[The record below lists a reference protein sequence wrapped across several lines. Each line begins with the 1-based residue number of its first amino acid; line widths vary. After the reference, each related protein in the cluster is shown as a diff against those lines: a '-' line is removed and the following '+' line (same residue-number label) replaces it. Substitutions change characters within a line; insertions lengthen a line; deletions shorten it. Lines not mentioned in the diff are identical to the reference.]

1 MSEIKINLVKT
12 SYGFSNLVFS
22 DKPTEQM
29 LAELKQNGWV
39 YSRRQNRWYPGKT
52 TGRNLAEIEKFAV
65 EFKNKFNPET
75 QNEVVKEPH
84 VVSLSELSAEELRE
98 GMKYA
103 LNEVAQPLPKIDFTR
118 ENYNKLF
125 PYSKIDTPIE
135 TVKIGAHQF
144 EKLEEKDRK
153 KLLQAVHDVLSN
165 PDVIIN
171 EEKKSVFGDTENS
184 HIYAKSYVINENTKA
199 VQSVVVNIEDEYV
212 SISTHKR
219 DISNVV
225 NKIKKPD
232 QLLFAAAKVR
242 LLAERLTNEKS
253 VTVNPNREN
262 EYVIPPQANITQ
274 PQEKS
279 SEIPENHK
287 TSFEQLTE
295 KETKSVDEKINYV
308 LEKLAKA
315 GIEVVTDKEEFERI
329 LGRENILQK
338 MSGSLSSEEQK
349 RYFTFD
355 EEDSQ
360 KFHTQID
367 DWQKNNINIAKLVTV
382 GKIPPVMKVL
392 NIADN
397 PIEIQYSTL
406 NKIVRDNPFYPNDE
420 QGHKLSLDDIYAIPS
435 QLADPVMVFKSRTR
449 SDSFVFF
456 TERKDENNNSIL
468 IPLAVNKKKGRIII
482 NEITSMYGKDNEIDF
497 VKKNIDENNLIY
509 ADKKRSL
516 DWERSSQVQFLTQR
530 FSNPSFDLSILTK
543 ERLVNFLSADSRKN
557 NIQNM
562 IADGTTYGFTHNG
575 KIYLNP
581 DVMNSEAAVHEYTH
595 LWDSY
600 TQKTNQELWQKGLS
614 IFKNTSIWNE
624 VIEDKNYADIKH
636 DENLVLSECHA
647 RICGKIA
654 DAVLHKVLEKDG
666 DLKKAEMID
675 WDKETWEYIASE
687 LASQGFDKV
696 DPELKLTT
704 DDLKLFLFSPMKDL
718 FVNERKL
725 EINMEKSS
733 ERQSQEQLD
742 TEKGFNEYIHSEEF
756 ISKFGDWEKASR
768 LVKLADSPAIIKDGK
783 VVIDGEDITEEV
795 KNLRNEKDNKVLR
808 IFAKDIGRLV
818 KGTYHNDDLN
828 VDIALSMGN
837 IDEIKNH
844 HMAMSGHLEAIQY
857 IPDIIK
863 QGIYIAE
870 ESNEDK
876 KKHPNIEKYKYFV
889 SALNIGGVDYTC
901 KSAVGVDKDGNHYY
915 DQRLSQIEKGLL
927 LTNLAQL
934 MSRGNSEQSLI
945 NYDKRLL
952 RICQCPQTIYLDGNL
967 IPTKETVEA
976 VKNGQLFLEK
986 DTNGFQLLH
995 DNRNNKIIGKELS
1008 DMILLKE
1015 SERQSQ
1021 EQLTTVT
1028 TKSGIKSIREQCRKI
1043 LEKSDN
1049 EITREDK
1056 AILSQYEGAG
1066 GINEENRTNA
1076 GILNEFYTPNN
1087 LVEKVWQIADAYAPN
1102 AVTVLEPSA
1111 GVGKFANNR
1120 PNNIFTMHELDE
1132 TSARINKILHPDANV
1147 IQGAY
1152 QKQFFD
1158 ENGIA
1163 INKNYVLPQYDIVI
1177 GNPPYGEY
1185 LSEWK
1190 GKGEGKEF
1198 DRYEEYF
1205 ISRGLDALK
1214 DENSVMAFVVPSGF
1228 LNSSNDKIKKLIA
1241 EKGELID
1248 AYRLPEGTFPTTKV
1262 GTDIILM
1269 RSWKK
1274 EKNKLQKNWDDHSF
1288 TISEALIAEQKGH
1301 ADLLSDNLWFKQHP
1315 EKILGEV
1322 KTRTNRFGKVEEYV
1336 AVHEGLTVQD
1346 ELNKIDGMLHH
1357 VESPLSVDTVETASH
1372 FTDADKAVIQNK
1384 DISTEE
1390 KKVIPFIE
1398 LAKVEMEKTPKTVF
1412 ETEYAKE
1419 QNLETGIS
1427 GLSARDFKY
1436 RWDRKTVINSETK
1449 EIIFCAGKNILAKID
1464 SQGIF
1469 KKFYSDEKYK
1479 KLTPA
1484 TKENLDVYLKS
1495 FETDAQ
1501 NIAEQF
1507 LGTFENKY
1515 YFKDIKNS
1523 ISNLFVYNPVTKN
1536 QSEISAYNSYVC
1548 ATGIDIESN
1557 EELENSYDYYDAKH
1571 QRKIPLFYATA
1582 QSLYPKDRKI
1592 KIENI
1597 ISDNKKILES
1607 INEDIE
1613 SIDFDEKTMS
1623 YSELDNAW
1631 NERQNLKINAMLKF
1645 SNLNHDEFF
1654 ETAKAYYQNQKEKI
1668 KELRI
1673 DTSSKRIKAED
1684 ANLIFEEIIKNPLDG
1699 EKIFKAGASF
1709 VSYVKNN
1716 SGYDV
1721 LIDDKRALFIDES
1734 QKQLSTYNNYFVTK
1748 ELLNA
1753 FKEKF
1758 NGEINISDI
1767 PYTEENISLNKI
1779 IAEKNSSVAKNKTG
1793 TEIAEFF
1800 ISSISSNETEIKKQI
1815 GLEVKIV
1822 SAGIISDVFID
1833 DMNHKAFEFNKQNN
1847 LLKIY
1852 QPCFDREMIPGIEK
1866 AFIEKFHDLSIDKDI
1881 TVENVRYNDH
1891 NGQTVVLN
1899 ARPQRFIP
1907 EKEQLMT
1914 AQDFTDLYG
1923 TNWDIEERRFWEVTC
1938 YNNYVDTSKLTS
1950 EEFEK
1955 LKSSQNYFESSA
1967 GKYIHKVLFA
1977 SGNIYDKLDSNEDN
1991 YRKGLISEA
2000 SYNKNKEL
2008 LQNSVPVKYKIN
2020 EISVPVNSPFIKS
2033 LKINDVPIRE
2043 KFLQWATGY
2052 ANDECQNRRNS
2063 ISNYAEAGIKRDDI
2077 PANISWSDVVDYI
2090 DGIELDF
2097 IRDDDLSEK
2106 EKSQIR
2112 NQKLNSRKETAEKLF
2127 TRYVQTVLTEEEKEI
2142 FVDKYNRCFNNN
2154 VEPDYSKLPL
2164 FVNGMNYFKN
2174 GSEFKLFEQQIKGA
2188 AFLSNKGNGLLAYE
2202 VGVGKTATGIVATV
2216 NQIQTGRASRPLIV
2230 VPKSVIKAWE
2240 KDINELFP
2248 SIPLNVLDNMSMKA
2262 IGKYYDGNHGLNIPA
2277 GSITLVTKEALNN
2290 FAFTAETIRNDLF
2303 NDYADLLSL
2312 NEDLECDNARIR
2324 ATAQERIFSEAGCS
2338 NFVKNGDYILW
2349 EKTGFDHITVDEAH
2363 AFKNLFKVPRPK
2375 KGEVNEFSAMGSG
2388 NPSKR
2393 ALKMFNITQLIQKHN
2408 ENRNVFML
2416 TATPF
2421 TNSPLE
2427 VYSMLTYIARKELE
2441 KQGIKDLYSFCQQY
2455 ASTEYELA
2463 ITQKNTVEYR
2473 NVMKG
2478 FNDVT
2483 SLQNTLKQYIDKVS
2497 AEEAWVIR
2505 PKKIT
2510 HPVYLQPTE
2519 LQNEIFDFAQNNLMN
2534 YQPKINEKRAP
2545 TLEGLNIMN
2554 LATLSPALVNEELL
2568 VDPKTHTSLGIV
2580 TPDISEVVECSP
2592 KLKAVCDTVVKNWKE
2607 HKDCGQVIYMNV
2619 GTEAF
2624 PYMIKYME
2632 NHGIPKEVFARID
2645 GQEVVMGGK
2654 KVPGKTEARETVAQ
2668 AFNDDKNPCKI
2679 LIGSS
2684 AISEGMNLNGNSIA
2698 LYNLTLGWNPTES
2711 VQVEG
2716 RIWRQGNQQGHV
2728 HIVYPLIENSCDPF
2742 LYQKHDE
2749 KMSRIDDLFSYKGTK
2764 MIIDGINP
2772 EDAKWALIKDPG
2784 RRADLEITE
2793 KLAVL
2798 NKEML
2803 MYENQLSDYDSLIKS
2818 RKDFSE
2824 RLESKKKQKEEYV
2837 NNYQQS
2843 LFSGNARRTEDEQ
2856 QQGIERF
2863 NKSINDCEKQLS
2875 NITAKFLEMGIE
2887 NSEDEITYS
2896 SKINEKKAEVQK
2908 KVDFLKSDENKTAVV
2923 EKYRE
2928 QIQSELLE
2936 KNERLQKSPLHESI
2950 LNDLVPFS
2958 VVEYQVQRERYEN
2971 ALKNKDKN
2979 PEEFIN
2985 AEKRWNDFI
2994 KKRNNEEIEKP
3005 SSQKNETKDN
3015 DKKVLSETTLEKSEK
3030 PVADEKIITA
3040 DAASEPKK
3048 NKSVIQ
3054 LSLFEE
3060 LSLGN
3065 IQEKKRAKEE
3075 EKMKTKPKTEAEK
3088 SIEALKQP
3096 QSSLTVEDYHKKW
3109 DGITTSDGKQ
3119 VEEFTSEQSKTLHEL
3134 RVALDDYFEKGQR
3147 PVNDRFIVGK
3157 TPLVLQKTGS
3167 DLTDVTVPVSVVKK
3181 AVETHGLSQK
3191 EVYETLA
3198 HIYNPILIF
3207 DSDKKAT
3214 ENKVESKLV
3223 LTDIFKDENPLALAV
3238 NVNSDVKLKDSNI
3251 SVEVQDIRS
3260 VHDRTVIAKNGTDL
3274 IQKWANDGLCR
3285 YVDDKK
3291 ITDWSSLARVYFPI
3305 ELIQSDNNKILT
3317 KSELVNSHTE
3327 VEQHNIVPETSEE
3340 RNAVVAKE
3348 NEKSLTKE
3356 AGKDYEALK
3365 QYQQKYPVSTLDVSE
3380 ETQKELKEVFKQI
3393 DSYINHGTLPKNQ
3406 RFTLPNTP
3414 GYLQKLGA
3422 DNTEISL
3429 PVSVVK
3435 KAVEKHNLLPNEIH
3449 NAIIRLYDPMFA
3461 FEKTEGENQKPSLL
3475 MITDEFKEQKP
3486 IALSLNINDTIKIK
3500 HHTAEVQDVRTIFDK
3515 TLTAKDGTNLIE
3527 YWSKSGFCKYVDDKK
3542 ISDWNRVSRNLFPI
3556 ELIQSDNNKILTK
3569 SELVNSQQVQK
3580 NQQRNVAFETSK
3592 EKNMTELK
3600 TYHTLKE
3607 EDVKNLEIIS
3617 DEDFSD
3623 IVDSIILNDYKNI
3636 PNTIRLPNIN
3646 SELAEK
3652 LGLEKDSAFIM
3663 KKSAAHIRPDRKGSY
3678 NQALDTEEYR
3688 MIPKVMRD
3696 ATFALV
3702 DKRVKN
3708 FQILFDDKNDIKKI
3722 NKIVFNKDELGNY
3735 LVTIG
3740 KVGRQNSIS
3749 EKENIVVGVGVA
3761 PTISD
3766 LRFPKG
3772 QPATR
3777 LRPSPTTV
3785 NSNIAQNKEKST
3797 IIQKNQP
3804 VLKYEDKI
3812 GKDNLEKIKKHFEKN
3827 IPDGAEKFKRLN
3839 ISEARTVKE
3848 VVSEVKKTFGFDK
3861 LDKKYA
3867 AKLEKDFFDTCGIKV
3882 ESKSDFIK
3890 RQNQNDRNQDAGKK
3904 DIEPDNDYPDY
3915 TDDCG
3920 MDY

>member
-39 YSRRQNRWYPGKT
+39 YSKRQNRWYPGKT
-52 TGRNLAEIEKFAV
+52 TGRNSAEIEKFAV

-98 GMKYA
+98 GVKYA

-153 KLLQAVHDVLSN
+153 TLLQAVHDVLSN

-329 LGRENILQK
+329 LQREKILQK
-338 MSGSLSSEEQK
+338 MTGKLSQEEQR

-355 EEDSQ
+355 EEDSK
-360 KFHTQID
+360 KFIEHID
-367 DWQKNNINIAKLVTV
+367 KWQKDNTNPAKLIVV
-382 GKIPPVMKVL
+382 GKVTPVMKIL
-392 NIADN
+392 GISERL
-397 PIEIQYSTL
+397 IEVEQGTL
-406 NKIVRDNPFYPNDE
+406 DKMLRDEPLYPNDK
-420 QGHKLSLDDIYAIPS
+420 QGHKLSVDDIYAIPS

-449 SDSFVFF
+449 DDSYVFF
-456 TERKDENNNSIL
+456 TERKDSKNHSIL
-468 IPLAVNKKKGRIII
+468 IPLVVDKRKGKLVIH
-482 NEITSMYGKDNEIDF
+482 EITSMYGKDNEINF
-497 VKKNIDENNLIY
+497 VKTNIEENNLIY
-509 ADKKRSL
+509 EDR
-516 DWERSSQVQFLTQR
+516 ERSCLWAKEKTVELEELNRKDAEKNKSPNGERFTQIQFLGQR
-530 FSNPSFDLSILTK
+530 FTDNGTYTFNILTK
-543 ERLVNFLSADSRKN
+543 ERLVNFLSSQNPKVQN
-557 NIQNM
+557 FIQND
-562 IADGTTYGFTHNG
+562 ITYGFAHNG

-581 DVMNSEAAVHEYTH
+581 DVMNSNAAVHEYTH
-595 LWDSY
+595 LWDAY
-600 TQKTNQELWQKGLS
+600 TQKTNPELWQKGLS
-614 IFKNTSIWNE
+614 LFKDTQYWKE
-624 VIEDKNYADIKH
+624 VTNDPNYQDIKD
-636 DENLVLSECHA
+636 DENLVLSEIHG
-647 RICGKIA
+647 RICGNVA
-654 DAVLHKVLEKDG
+654 EKVLERI
-666 DLKKAEMID
+666 AELNGEQAKFDAID
-675 WDKETWEYIASE
+675 WNKEAASYILESYKT
-687 LASQGFDKV
+687 FF
-696 DPELKLTT
+696 PENEFIQQMKISDISKNMTE
-704 DDLKLFLFSPMKDL
+704 FLSMPIKDL
-718 FVNERKL
+718 FINERKL
-725 EINMEKSS
+725 TVENEKKDITANYVQENRFDEIRELEKKEARKNIPQSQEKSS
-733 ERQSQEQLD
+733 D
-742 TEKGFNEYIHSEEF
+742 
-756 ISKFGDWEKASR
+756 
-768 LVKLADSPAIIKDGK
+768 
-783 VVIDGEDITEEV
+783 
-795 KNLRNEKDNKVLR
+795 
-808 IFAKDIGRLV
+808 KDI
-818 KGTYHNDDLN
+818 
-828 VDIALSMGN
+828 
-837 IDEIKNH
+837 
-844 HMAMSGHLEAIQY
+844 
-857 IPDIIK
+857 
-863 QGIYIAE
+863 
-870 ESNEDK
+870 
-876 KKHPNIEKYKYFV
+876 
-889 SALNIGGVDYTC
+889 
-901 KSAVGVDKDGNHYY
+901 
-915 DQRLSQIEKGLL
+915 
-927 LTNLAQL
+927 
-934 MSRGNSEQSLI
+934 
-945 NYDKRLL
+945 
-952 RICQCPQTIYLDGNL
+952 
-967 IPTKETVEA
+967 
-976 VKNGQLFLEK
+976 
-986 DTNGFQLLH
+986 
-995 DNRNNKIIGKELS
+995 
-1008 DMILLKE
+1008 
-1015 SERQSQ
+1015 RQ
-1021 EQLTTVT
+1021 
-1028 TKSGIKSIREQCRKI
+1028 IREQCRKI
-1043 LEKSDN
+1043 LEKPDS
-1049 EITREDK
+1049 EITAEEK
-1056 AILSQYEGAG
+1056 QILAQYEGGG
-1066 GINEENRTNA
+1066 GIKEENRSNA
-1076 GILNEFYTPNN
+1076 AVLNEFYTPKN
-1087 LVEKVWQIADAYAPN
+1087 VIDKVWKLVDAYSPN
-1102 AVTVLEPSA
+1102 AKTVLEPSS
-1111 GVGKFANNR
+1111 GIGKFAAGR
-1120 PNNIFTMHELDE
+1120 PNNKFTLRELDE
-1132 TSARINKILHPDANV
+1132 TSARIAKILHPEADV
-1147 IQGAY
+1147 IQGAF
-1152 QKQFFD
+1152 QEQFFD

-1163 INKNYVLPQYDIVI
+1163 VNKNYQLPKYDVVI

-1190 GKGEGKEF
+1190 GKGEGQDF
-1198 DRYEEYF
+1198 NRYEEYF
-1205 ISRGLDALK
+1205 ISRGIDSLK
-1214 DENSVMAFVVPSGF
+1214 DENSILAFVVPSGF
-1228 LNSSNDKIKKLIA
+1228 LNTSADRQKEIIA
-1241 EKGELID
+1241 SKGKLID
-1248 AYRLPEGTFPTTKV
+1248 AYRLPAGTFPTTKV
-1262 GTDIILM
+1262 GTDIIIM
-1269 RSWKK
+1269 
-1274 EKNKLQKNWDDHSF
+1274 QNWDKDKAILKE
-1288 TISEALIAEQKGH
+1288 TGNEAYQKKQLDSLIEENLY
-1301 ADLLSDNLWFKQHP
+1301 LLSDNNFFINHP
-1315 EKILGEV
+1315 EKVLGEI
-1322 KTRTNRFGKVEEYV
+1322 KIRSNRFGKEEEFTST
-1336 AVHEGLTVQD
+1336 HEGLTVQD
-1346 ELNKIDGMLHH
+1346 ELNKLDDFAEKINK
-1357 VESPLSVDTVETASH
+1357 ASLQH
-1372 FTDADKAVIQNK
+1372 
-1384 DISTEE
+1384 STENLNAKEGRNEVKKNEPVEFNETEHIKE
-1390 KKVIPFIE
+1390 KQEKPESTIPFIE
-1398 LAKVEMEKTPKTVF
+1398 LAKSEMEKTPETVF
-1412 ETEYAKE
+1412 EKEYAKE
-1419 QNLETGIS
+1419 HNLKLGVS
-1427 GLSARDFKY
+1427 GLGSRDFKY

-1449 EIIFCAGKNILAKID
+1449 EVLFYAGKNILAKID
-1464 SQGIF
+1464 SNGIF
-1469 KKFYSDEKYK
+1469 KKLYSDENYK
-1479 KLTPA
+1479 KLTTA
-1484 TKENLDVYLKS
+1484 TKENLDMYLKG
-1495 FETDAQ
+1495 FENSAQ
-1501 NIAEQF
+1501 NLPEQY
-1507 LGTFENKY
+1507 LGTFEDKY
-1515 YFKDIKNS
+1515 YFKDISNS
-1523 ISNLFVYNPVTKN
+1523 IGNLIIYNPVTK
-1536 QSEISAYNSYVC
+1536 QQAEINAYNSYVC
-1548 ATGIDIESN
+1548 AAGIDIETN
-1557 EELENSYDYYDAKH
+1557 EELENKYDYYDAKH
-1571 QRKIPLFYATA
+1571 KNRIPLFYAKA
-1582 QSLYPKDRKI
+1582 QSLYPEDRKV

-1597 ISDNKKILES
+1597 ISDNQEILES

-1767 PYTEENISLNKI
+1767 PYAEENISLNKI

-1881 TVENVRYNDH
+1881 TIEDIRYNDH
-1891 NGQTVVLN
+1891 NGQTVILN
-1899 ARPQRFIP
+1899 AKPQRFIP

-1914 AQDFTDLYG
+1914 AQDFTELYG

-2312 NEDLECDNARIR
+2312 NEDLESDNARIR

-2497 AEEAWVIR
+2497 AEEALVIR

-2764 MIIDGINP
+2764 MVIDGINP

-2936 KNERLQKSPLHESI
+2936 KNERLQKSPLHEAI

-2979 PEEFIN
+2979 PKEFIK

-3005 SSQKNETKDN
+3005 SAQKIETKDN
-3015 DKKVLSETTLEKSEK
+3015 DKKVLSETTPEKSEK
-3030 PVADEKIITA
+3030 PVAAEKIITA
-3040 DAASEPKK
+3040 TATSEPKK

-3065 IQEKKRAKEE
+3065 IQEKKRTKEE
-3075 EKMKTKPKTEAEK
+3075 EKMKPKPKVYREEEKNKQLNIAPEAD
-3088 SIEALKQP
+3088 KQE
-3096 QSSLTVEDYHKKW
+3096 QKMKKTSSQDISYEN
-3109 DGITTSDGKQ
+3109 
-3119 VEEFTSEQSKTLHEL
+3119 EEYWKTQFLNDNAETFK
-3134 RVALDDYFEKGQR
+3134 ALDDFLNNGIKPKNDEFIFSKVPEILKSANVSENEIVIR
-3147 PVNDRFIVGK
+3147 TSIINKARNEHSLSADEIRKAIENIAAPV
-3157 TPLVLQKTGS
+3157 
-3167 DLTDVTVPVSVVKK
+3167 
-3181 AVETHGLSQK
+3181 
-3191 EVYETLA
+3191 
-3198 HIYNPILIF
+3198 LIF
-3207 DSDKKAT
+3207 DSDRKST
-3214 ENKVESKLV
+3214 ENKKNSYLS
-3223 LTDIFKDENPLALAV
+3223 LTDTF
-3238 NVNSDVKLKDSNI
+3238 
-3251 SVEVQDIRS
+3251 
-3260 VHDRTVIAKNGTDL
+3260 AKNGKPVAFSMNLDSEYERKNRIIEVNEIRTIHERTLVSKNGVDL
-3274 IQKWANDGLCR
+3274 IQKWTAEGLCR

-3291 ITDWSSLARVYFPI
+3291 I
-3305 ELIQSDNNKILT
+3305 
-3317 KSELVNSHTE
+3317 SE
-3327 VEQHNIVPETSEE
+3327 
-3340 RNAVVAKE
+3340 
-3348 NEKSLTKE
+3348 
-3356 AGKDYEALK
+3356 
-3365 QYQQKYPVSTLDVSE
+3365 
-3380 ETQKELKEVFKQI
+3380 
-3393 DSYINHGTLPKNQ
+3393 
-3406 RFTLPNTP
+3406 
-3414 GYLQKLGA
+3414 
-3422 DNTEISL
+3422 
-3429 PVSVVK
+3429 
-3435 KAVEKHNLLPNEIH
+3435 
-3449 NAIIRLYDPMFA
+3449 
-3461 FEKTEGENQKPSLL
+3461 
-3475 MITDEFKEQKP
+3475 
-3486 IALSLNINDTIKIK
+3486 
-3500 HHTAEVQDVRTIFDK
+3500 
-3515 TLTAKDGTNLIE
+3515 
-3527 YWSKSGFCKYVDDKK
+3527 WSKAAGVQ
-3542 ISDWNRVSRNLFPI
+3542 FP
-3556 ELIQSDNNKILTK
+3556 LAVLQSDNNKILTK

-3580 NQQRNVAFETSK
+3580 NQQRKVAFETSK

-3827 IPDGAEKFKRLN
+3827 IPDGAQKFKRLN

-3882 ESKSDFIK
+3882 ESKNDFIK

>member
-287 TSFEQLTE
+287 TSFE
-295 KETKSVDEKINYV
+295 
-308 LEKLAKA
+308 
-315 GIEVVTDKEEFERI
+315 
-329 LGRENILQK
+329 
-338 MSGSLSSEEQK
+338 
-349 RYFTFD
+349 
-355 EEDSQ
+355 
-360 KFHTQID
+360 KF
-367 DWQKNNINIAKLVTV
+367 
-382 GKIPPVMKVL
+382 
-392 NIADN
+392 
-397 PIEIQYSTL
+397 
-406 NKIVRDNPFYPNDE
+406 
-420 QGHKLSLDDIYAIPS
+420 
-435 QLADPVMVFKSRTR
+435 
-449 SDSFVFF
+449 
-456 TERKDENNNSIL
+456 
-468 IPLAVNKKKGRIII
+468 
-482 NEITSMYGKDNEIDF
+482 
-497 VKKNIDENNLIY
+497 
-509 ADKKRSL
+509 
-516 DWERSSQVQFLTQR
+516 
-530 FSNPSFDLSILTK
+530 
-543 ERLVNFLSADSRKN
+543 
-557 NIQNM
+557 
-562 IADGTTYGFTHNG
+562 
-575 KIYLNP
+575 
-581 DVMNSEAAVHEYTH
+581 
-595 LWDSY
+595 
-600 TQKTNQELWQKGLS
+600 
-614 IFKNTSIWNE
+614 
-624 VIEDKNYADIKH
+624 
-636 DENLVLSECHA
+636 
-647 RICGKIA
+647 
-654 DAVLHKVLEKDG
+654 
-666 DLKKAEMID
+666 
-675 WDKETWEYIASE
+675 
-687 LASQGFDKV
+687 
-696 DPELKLTT
+696 
-704 DDLKLFLFSPMKDL
+704 
-718 FVNERKL
+718 
-725 EINMEKSS
+725 
-733 ERQSQEQLD
+733 
-742 TEKGFNEYIHSEEF
+742 
-756 ISKFGDWEKASR
+756 
-768 LVKLADSPAIIKDGK
+768 
-783 VVIDGEDITEEV
+783 
-795 KNLRNEKDNKVLR
+795 
-808 IFAKDIGRLV
+808 
-818 KGTYHNDDLN
+818 
-828 VDIALSMGN
+828 
-837 IDEIKNH
+837 
-844 HMAMSGHLEAIQY
+844 
-857 IPDIIK
+857 
-863 QGIYIAE
+863 
-870 ESNEDK
+870 
-876 KKHPNIEKYKYFV
+876 
-889 SALNIGGVDYTC
+889 
-901 KSAVGVDKDGNHYY
+901 
-915 DQRLSQIEKGLL
+915 
-927 LTNLAQL
+927 
-934 MSRGNSEQSLI
+934 
-945 NYDKRLL
+945 
-952 RICQCPQTIYLDGNL
+952 
-967 IPTKETVEA
+967 
-976 VKNGQLFLEK
+976 
-986 DTNGFQLLH
+986 
-995 DNRNNKIIGKELS
+995 
-1008 DMILLKE
+1008 
-1015 SERQSQ
+1015 
-1021 EQLTTVT
+1021 TTVT

-1398 LAKVEMEKTPKTVF
+1398 LAKVEMKKTPKTVF

-1852 QPCFDREMIPGIEK
+1852 QPCFDRGMIPGIEK

-2497 AEEAWVIR
+2497 AEEALVIR

-2749 KMSRIDDLFSYKGTK
+2749 KLSRIDDLFSYKGTK
-2764 MIIDGINP
+2764 MVIDGINP

-3088 SIEALKQP
+3088 SIEALKQ
-3096 QSSLTVEDYHKKW
+3096 
-3109 DGITTSDGKQ
+3109 
-3119 VEEFTSEQSKTLHEL
+3119 
-3134 RVALDDYFEKGQR
+3134 
-3147 PVNDRFIVGK
+3147 
-3157 TPLVLQKTGS
+3157 
-3167 DLTDVTVPVSVVKK
+3167 
-3181 AVETHGLSQK
+3181 
-3191 EVYETLA
+3191 
-3198 HIYNPILIF
+3198 
-3207 DSDKKAT
+3207 
-3214 ENKVESKLV
+3214 
-3223 LTDIFKDENPLALAV
+3223 
-3238 NVNSDVKLKDSNI
+3238 
-3251 SVEVQDIRS
+3251 
-3260 VHDRTVIAKNGTDL
+3260 
-3274 IQKWANDGLCR
+3274 
-3285 YVDDKK
+3285 
-3291 ITDWSSLARVYFPI
+3291 
-3305 ELIQSDNNKILT
+3305 
-3317 KSELVNSHTE
+3317 
-3327 VEQHNIVPETSEE
+3327 
-3340 RNAVVAKE
+3340 
-3348 NEKSLTKE
+3348 
-3356 AGKDYEALK
+3356 
-3365 QYQQKYPVSTLDVSE
+3365 YQQKYPVELLDISK

-3393 DSYINHGTLPKNQ
+3393 DSYIEHGTLPKNQ

-3882 ESKSDFIK
+3882 GSKSDFIK

>member
-287 TSFEQLTE
+287 TSFE
-295 KETKSVDEKINYV
+295 
-308 LEKLAKA
+308 
-315 GIEVVTDKEEFERI
+315 
-329 LGRENILQK
+329 
-338 MSGSLSSEEQK
+338 
-349 RYFTFD
+349 
-355 EEDSQ
+355 
-360 KFHTQID
+360 KF
-367 DWQKNNINIAKLVTV
+367 
-382 GKIPPVMKVL
+382 
-392 NIADN
+392 
-397 PIEIQYSTL
+397 
-406 NKIVRDNPFYPNDE
+406 
-420 QGHKLSLDDIYAIPS
+420 
-435 QLADPVMVFKSRTR
+435 
-449 SDSFVFF
+449 
-456 TERKDENNNSIL
+456 
-468 IPLAVNKKKGRIII
+468 
-482 NEITSMYGKDNEIDF
+482 
-497 VKKNIDENNLIY
+497 
-509 ADKKRSL
+509 
-516 DWERSSQVQFLTQR
+516 
-530 FSNPSFDLSILTK
+530 
-543 ERLVNFLSADSRKN
+543 
-557 NIQNM
+557 
-562 IADGTTYGFTHNG
+562 
-575 KIYLNP
+575 
-581 DVMNSEAAVHEYTH
+581 
-595 LWDSY
+595 
-600 TQKTNQELWQKGLS
+600 
-614 IFKNTSIWNE
+614 
-624 VIEDKNYADIKH
+624 
-636 DENLVLSECHA
+636 
-647 RICGKIA
+647 
-654 DAVLHKVLEKDG
+654 
-666 DLKKAEMID
+666 
-675 WDKETWEYIASE
+675 
-687 LASQGFDKV
+687 
-696 DPELKLTT
+696 
-704 DDLKLFLFSPMKDL
+704 
-718 FVNERKL
+718 
-725 EINMEKSS
+725 
-733 ERQSQEQLD
+733 
-742 TEKGFNEYIHSEEF
+742 
-756 ISKFGDWEKASR
+756 
-768 LVKLADSPAIIKDGK
+768 
-783 VVIDGEDITEEV
+783 
-795 KNLRNEKDNKVLR
+795 
-808 IFAKDIGRLV
+808 
-818 KGTYHNDDLN
+818 
-828 VDIALSMGN
+828 
-837 IDEIKNH
+837 
-844 HMAMSGHLEAIQY
+844 
-857 IPDIIK
+857 
-863 QGIYIAE
+863 
-870 ESNEDK
+870 
-876 KKHPNIEKYKYFV
+876 
-889 SALNIGGVDYTC
+889 
-901 KSAVGVDKDGNHYY
+901 
-915 DQRLSQIEKGLL
+915 
-927 LTNLAQL
+927 
-934 MSRGNSEQSLI
+934 
-945 NYDKRLL
+945 
-952 RICQCPQTIYLDGNL
+952 
-967 IPTKETVEA
+967 
-976 VKNGQLFLEK
+976 
-986 DTNGFQLLH
+986 
-995 DNRNNKIIGKELS
+995 
-1008 DMILLKE
+1008 
-1015 SERQSQ
+1015 
-1021 EQLTTVT
+1021 TTVT

-1398 LAKVEMEKTPKTVF
+1398 LAKVEMKKTPKTVF

-1914 AQDFTDLYG
+1914 AQ
-1923 TNWDIEERRFWEVTC
+1923 TC
-1938 YNNYVDTSKLTS
+1938 TEQTGI
-1950 EEFEK
+1950 
-1955 LKSSQNYFESSA
+1955 LKSADF
-1967 GKYIHKVLFA
+1967 GK
-1977 SGNIYDKLDSNEDN
+1977 
-1991 YRKGLISEA
+1991 
-2000 SYNKNKEL
+2000 
-2008 LQNSVPVKYKIN
+2008 
-2020 EISVPVNSPFIKS
+2020 
-2033 LKINDVPIRE
+2033 
-2043 KFLQWATGY
+2043 
-2052 ANDECQNRRNS
+2052 
-2063 ISNYAEAGIKRDDI
+2063 
-2077 PANISWSDVVDYI
+2077 
-2090 DGIELDF
+2090 
-2097 IRDDDLSEK
+2097 
-2106 EKSQIR
+2106 
-2112 NQKLNSRKETAEKLF
+2112 
-2127 TRYVQTVLTEEEKEI
+2127 
-2142 FVDKYNRCFNNN
+2142 
-2154 VEPDYSKLPL
+2154 
-2164 FVNGMNYFKN
+2164 
-2174 GSEFKLFEQQIKGA
+2174 
-2188 AFLSNKGNGLLAYE
+2188 LLA
-2202 VGVGKTATGIVATV
+2202 I
-2216 NQIQTGRASRPLIV
+2216 IIMLIHQ
-2230 VPKSVIKAWE
+2230 
-2240 KDINELFP
+2240 N
-2248 SIPLNVLDNMSMKA
+2248 
-2262 IGKYYDGNHGLNIPA
+2262 
-2277 GSITLVTKEALNN
+2277 
-2290 FAFTAETIRNDLF
+2290 
-2303 NDYADLLSL
+2303 LLL
-2312 NEDLECDNARIR
+2312 
-2324 ATAQERIFSEAGCS
+2324 
-2338 NFVKNGDYILW
+2338 
-2349 EKTGFDHITVDEAH
+2349 
-2363 AFKNLFKVPRPK
+2363 KNL
-2375 KGEVNEFSAMGSG
+2375 
-2388 NPSKR
+2388 
-2393 ALKMFNITQLIQKHN
+2393 
-2408 ENRNVFML
+2408 
-2416 TATPF
+2416 
-2421 TNSPLE
+2421 
-2427 VYSMLTYIARKELE
+2427 
-2441 KQGIKDLYSFCQQY
+2441 
-2455 ASTEYELA
+2455 
-2463 ITQKNTVEYR
+2463 KN
-2473 NVMKG
+2473 
-2478 FNDVT
+2478 
-2483 SLQNTLKQYIDKVS
+2483 
-2497 AEEAWVIR
+2497 
-2505 PKKIT
+2505 
-2510 HPVYLQPTE
+2510 
-2519 LQNEIFDFAQNNLMN
+2519 
-2534 YQPKINEKRAP
+2534 
-2545 TLEGLNIMN
+2545 
-2554 LATLSPALVNEELL
+2554 
-2568 VDPKTHTSLGIV
+2568 
-2580 TPDISEVVECSP
+2580 
-2592 KLKAVCDTVVKNWKE
+2592 
-2607 HKDCGQVIYMNV
+2607 
-2619 GTEAF
+2619 
-2624 PYMIKYME
+2624 
-2632 NHGIPKEVFARID
+2632 
-2645 GQEVVMGGK
+2645 
-2654 KVPGKTEARETVAQ
+2654 
-2668 AFNDDKNPCKI
+2668 
-2679 LIGSS
+2679 
-2684 AISEGMNLNGNSIA
+2684 
-2698 LYNLTLGWNPTES
+2698 
-2711 VQVEG
+2711 
-2716 RIWRQGNQQGHV
+2716 
-2728 HIVYPLIENSCDPF
+2728 
-2742 LYQKHDE
+2742 
-2749 KMSRIDDLFSYKGTK
+2749 
-2764 MIIDGINP
+2764 
-2772 EDAKWALIKDPG
+2772 
-2784 RRADLEITE
+2784 
-2793 KLAVL
+2793 
-2798 NKEML
+2798 
-2803 MYENQLSDYDSLIKS
+2803 
-2818 RKDFSE
+2818 
-2824 RLESKKKQKEEYV
+2824 
-2837 NNYQQS
+2837 
-2843 LFSGNARRTEDEQ
+2843 
-2856 QQGIERF
+2856 
-2863 NKSINDCEKQLS
+2863 
-2875 NITAKFLEMGIE
+2875 
-2887 NSEDEITYS
+2887 
-2896 SKINEKKAEVQK
+2896 
-2908 KVDFLKSDENKTAVV
+2908 
-2923 EKYRE
+2923 
-2928 QIQSELLE
+2928 
-2936 KNERLQKSPLHESI
+2936 
-2950 LNDLVPFS
+2950 
-2958 VVEYQVQRERYEN
+2958 
-2971 ALKNKDKN
+2971 
-2979 PEEFIN
+2979 
-2985 AEKRWNDFI
+2985 
-2994 KKRNNEEIEKP
+2994 
-3005 SSQKNETKDN
+3005 
-3015 DKKVLSETTLEKSEK
+3015 
-3030 PVADEKIITA
+3030 
-3040 DAASEPKK
+3040 
-3048 NKSVIQ
+3048 
-3054 LSLFEE
+3054 
-3060 LSLGN
+3060 
-3065 IQEKKRAKEE
+3065 
-3075 EKMKTKPKTEAEK
+3075 
-3088 SIEALKQP
+3088 
-3096 QSSLTVEDYHKKW
+3096 
-3109 DGITTSDGKQ
+3109 
-3119 VEEFTSEQSKTLHEL
+3119 
-3134 RVALDDYFEKGQR
+3134 
-3147 PVNDRFIVGK
+3147 
-3157 TPLVLQKTGS
+3157 
-3167 DLTDVTVPVSVVKK
+3167 
-3181 AVETHGLSQK
+3181 
-3191 EVYETLA
+3191 
-3198 HIYNPILIF
+3198 
-3207 DSDKKAT
+3207 
-3214 ENKVESKLV
+3214 
-3223 LTDIFKDENPLALAV
+3223 
-3238 NVNSDVKLKDSNI
+3238 
-3251 SVEVQDIRS
+3251 
-3260 VHDRTVIAKNGTDL
+3260 
-3274 IQKWANDGLCR
+3274 
-3285 YVDDKK
+3285 
-3291 ITDWSSLARVYFPI
+3291 
-3305 ELIQSDNNKILT
+3305 
-3317 KSELVNSHTE
+3317 
-3327 VEQHNIVPETSEE
+3327 
-3340 RNAVVAKE
+3340 
-3348 NEKSLTKE
+3348 
-3356 AGKDYEALK
+3356 
-3365 QYQQKYPVSTLDVSE
+3365 
-3380 ETQKELKEVFKQI
+3380 
-3393 DSYINHGTLPKNQ
+3393 
-3406 RFTLPNTP
+3406 
-3414 GYLQKLGA
+3414 
-3422 DNTEISL
+3422 
-3429 PVSVVK
+3429 
-3435 KAVEKHNLLPNEIH
+3435 
-3449 NAIIRLYDPMFA
+3449 
-3461 FEKTEGENQKPSLL
+3461 
-3475 MITDEFKEQKP
+3475 
-3486 IALSLNINDTIKIK
+3486 
-3500 HHTAEVQDVRTIFDK
+3500 
-3515 TLTAKDGTNLIE
+3515 
-3527 YWSKSGFCKYVDDKK
+3527 
-3542 ISDWNRVSRNLFPI
+3542 
-3556 ELIQSDNNKILTK
+3556 
-3569 SELVNSQQVQK
+3569 
-3580 NQQRNVAFETSK
+3580 
-3592 EKNMTELK
+3592 
-3600 TYHTLKE
+3600 
-3607 EDVKNLEIIS
+3607 
-3617 DEDFSD
+3617 
-3623 IVDSIILNDYKNI
+3623 
-3636 PNTIRLPNIN
+3636 
-3646 SELAEK
+3646 
-3652 LGLEKDSAFIM
+3652 
-3663 KKSAAHIRPDRKGSY
+3663 
-3678 NQALDTEEYR
+3678 
-3688 MIPKVMRD
+3688 
-3696 ATFALV
+3696 
-3702 DKRVKN
+3702 
-3708 FQILFDDKNDIKKI
+3708 
-3722 NKIVFNKDELGNY
+3722 
-3735 LVTIG
+3735 
-3740 KVGRQNSIS
+3740 
-3749 EKENIVVGVGVA
+3749 
-3761 PTISD
+3761 
-3766 LRFPKG
+3766 
-3772 QPATR
+3772 
-3777 LRPSPTTV
+3777 
-3785 NSNIAQNKEKST
+3785 
-3797 IIQKNQP
+3797 
-3804 VLKYEDKI
+3804 
-3812 GKDNLEKIKKHFEKN
+3812 
-3827 IPDGAEKFKRLN
+3827 
-3839 ISEARTVKE
+3839 
-3848 VVSEVKKTFGFDK
+3848 
-3861 LDKKYA
+3861 
-3867 AKLEKDFFDTCGIKV
+3867 
-3882 ESKSDFIK
+3882 
-3890 RQNQNDRNQDAGKK
+3890 
-3904 DIEPDNDYPDY
+3904 
-3915 TDDCG
+3915 
-3920 MDY
+3920 

>member
-654 DAVLHKVLEKDG
+654 DAVLHKVLEKDA

-2127 TRYVQTVLTEEEKEI
+2127 TRYVQAVLTEEEKEI

-2497 AEEAWVIR
+2497 AEEALVIR

-2772 EDAKWALIKDPG
+2772 KDAKWALIKDPG

-3054 LSLFEE
+3054 LTLFEE

-3207 DSDKKAT
+3207 DSDKKTT
-3214 ENKVESKLV
+3214 ENKVDSKLV
-3223 LTDIFKDENPLALAV
+3223 LTDIFKDEKPLALAV

-3305 ELIQSDNNKILT
+3305 ELIQSDNT
-3317 KSELVNSHTE
+3317 
-3327 VEQHNIVPETSEE
+3327 
-3340 RNAVVAKE
+3340 
-3348 NEKSLTKE
+3348 
-3356 AGKDYEALK
+3356 
-3365 QYQQKYPVSTLDVSE
+3365 
-3380 ETQKELKEVFKQI
+3380 
-3393 DSYINHGTLPKNQ
+3393 
-3406 RFTLPNTP
+3406 
-3414 GYLQKLGA
+3414 
-3422 DNTEISL
+3422 
-3429 PVSVVK
+3429 
-3435 KAVEKHNLLPNEIH
+3435 
-3449 NAIIRLYDPMFA
+3449 
-3461 FEKTEGENQKPSLL
+3461 
-3475 MITDEFKEQKP
+3475 
-3486 IALSLNINDTIKIK
+3486 
-3500 HHTAEVQDVRTIFDK
+3500 
-3515 TLTAKDGTNLIE
+3515 
-3527 YWSKSGFCKYVDDKK
+3527 
-3542 ISDWNRVSRNLFPI
+3542 
-3556 ELIQSDNNKILTK
+3556 KILTK

-3580 NQQRNVAFETSK
+3580 K
-3592 EKNMTELK
+3592 
-3600 TYHTLKE
+3600 H
-3607 EDVKNLEIIS
+3607 
-3617 DEDFSD
+3617 
-3623 IVDSIILNDYKNI
+3623 
-3636 PNTIRLPNIN
+3636 
-3646 SELAEK
+3646 
-3652 LGLEKDSAFIM
+3652 
-3663 KKSAAHIRPDRKGSY
+3663 
-3678 NQALDTEEYR
+3678 
-3688 MIPKVMRD
+3688 
-3696 ATFALV
+3696 
-3702 DKRVKN
+3702 
-3708 FQILFDDKNDIKKI
+3708 
-3722 NKIVFNKDELGNY
+3722 
-3735 LVTIG
+3735 
-3740 KVGRQNSIS
+3740 
-3749 EKENIVVGVGVA
+3749 
-3761 PTISD
+3761 
-3766 LRFPKG
+3766 
-3772 QPATR
+3772 
-3777 LRPSPTTV
+3777 
-3785 NSNIAQNKEKST
+3785 
-3797 IIQKNQP
+3797 P

-3827 IPDGAEKFKRLN
+3827 IPAGAEKFKMLN
-3839 ISEARTVKE
+3839 ISEDRTVKE
-3848 VVSEVKKTFGFDK
+3848 VASDVKKTFGFDR
-3861 LDKKYA
+3861 LDKKYS

-3882 ESKSDFIK
+3882 ESKNDFIK

-3920 MDY
+3920 LDY

>member
-1 MSEIKINLVKT
+1 M
-12 SYGFSNLVFS
+12 
-22 DKPTEQM
+22 
-29 LAELKQNGWV
+29 
-39 YSRRQNRWYPGKT
+39 
-52 TGRNLAEIEKFAV
+52 
-65 EFKNKFNPET
+65 
-75 QNEVVKEPH
+75 
-84 VVSLSELSAEELRE
+84 
-98 GMKYA
+98 
-103 LNEVAQPLPKIDFTR
+103 
-118 ENYNKLF
+118 
-125 PYSKIDTPIE
+125 
-135 TVKIGAHQF
+135 
-144 EKLEEKDRK
+144 
-153 KLLQAVHDVLSN
+153 
-165 PDVIIN
+165 
-171 EEKKSVFGDTENS
+171 
-184 HIYAKSYVINENTKA
+184 
-199 VQSVVVNIEDEYV
+199 
-212 SISTHKR
+212 
-219 DISNVV
+219 
-225 NKIKKPD
+225 
-232 QLLFAAAKVR
+232 
-242 LLAERLTNEKS
+242 
-253 VTVNPNREN
+253 
-262 EYVIPPQANITQ
+262 
-274 PQEKS
+274 
-279 SEIPENHK
+279 
-287 TSFEQLTE
+287 
-295 KETKSVDEKINYV
+295 
-308 LEKLAKA
+308 
-315 GIEVVTDKEEFERI
+315 
-329 LGRENILQK
+329 
-338 MSGSLSSEEQK
+338 
-349 RYFTFD
+349 
-355 EEDSQ
+355 
-360 KFHTQID
+360 
-367 DWQKNNINIAKLVTV
+367 
-382 GKIPPVMKVL
+382 
-392 NIADN
+392 
-397 PIEIQYSTL
+397 
-406 NKIVRDNPFYPNDE
+406 
-420 QGHKLSLDDIYAIPS
+420 
-435 QLADPVMVFKSRTR
+435 
-449 SDSFVFF
+449 
-456 TERKDENNNSIL
+456 
-468 IPLAVNKKKGRIII
+468 
-482 NEITSMYGKDNEIDF
+482 
-497 VKKNIDENNLIY
+497 
-509 ADKKRSL
+509 
-516 DWERSSQVQFLTQR
+516 
-530 FSNPSFDLSILTK
+530 
-543 ERLVNFLSADSRKN
+543 
-557 NIQNM
+557 
-562 IADGTTYGFTHNG
+562 
-575 KIYLNP
+575 
-581 DVMNSEAAVHEYTH
+581 
-595 LWDSY
+595 
-600 TQKTNQELWQKGLS
+600 
-614 IFKNTSIWNE
+614 
-624 VIEDKNYADIKH
+624 
-636 DENLVLSECHA
+636 
-647 RICGKIA
+647 
-654 DAVLHKVLEKDG
+654 
-666 DLKKAEMID
+666 
-675 WDKETWEYIASE
+675 
-687 LASQGFDKV
+687 
-696 DPELKLTT
+696 
-704 DDLKLFLFSPMKDL
+704 
-718 FVNERKL
+718 
-725 EINMEKSS
+725 
-733 ERQSQEQLD
+733 
-742 TEKGFNEYIHSEEF
+742 
-756 ISKFGDWEKASR
+756 
-768 LVKLADSPAIIKDGK
+768 
-783 VVIDGEDITEEV
+783 
-795 KNLRNEKDNKVLR
+795 
-808 IFAKDIGRLV
+808 
-818 KGTYHNDDLN
+818 
-828 VDIALSMGN
+828 
-837 IDEIKNH
+837 
-844 HMAMSGHLEAIQY
+844 
-857 IPDIIK
+857 
-863 QGIYIAE
+863 
-870 ESNEDK
+870 
-876 KKHPNIEKYKYFV
+876 
-889 SALNIGGVDYTC
+889 
-901 KSAVGVDKDGNHYY
+901 
-915 DQRLSQIEKGLL
+915 
-927 LTNLAQL
+927 
-934 MSRGNSEQSLI
+934 
-945 NYDKRLL
+945 
-952 RICQCPQTIYLDGNL
+952 
-967 IPTKETVEA
+967 
-976 VKNGQLFLEK
+976 
-986 DTNGFQLLH
+986 
-995 DNRNNKIIGKELS
+995 
-1008 DMILLKE
+1008 
-1015 SERQSQ
+1015 
-1021 EQLTTVT
+1021 
-1028 TKSGIKSIREQCRKI
+1028 
-1043 LEKSDN
+1043 
-1049 EITREDK
+1049 
-1056 AILSQYEGAG
+1056 
-1066 GINEENRTNA
+1066 
-1076 GILNEFYTPNN
+1076 
-1087 LVEKVWQIADAYAPN
+1087 
-1102 AVTVLEPSA
+1102 
-1111 GVGKFANNR
+1111 
-1120 PNNIFTMHELDE
+1120 
-1132 TSARINKILHPDANV
+1132 
-1147 IQGAY
+1147 
-1152 QKQFFD
+1152 
-1158 ENGIA
+1158 
-1163 INKNYVLPQYDIVI
+1163 
-1177 GNPPYGEY
+1177 
-1185 LSEWK
+1185 
-1190 GKGEGKEF
+1190 
-1198 DRYEEYF
+1198 
-1205 ISRGLDALK
+1205 
-1214 DENSVMAFVVPSGF
+1214 
-1228 LNSSNDKIKKLIA
+1228 
-1241 EKGELID
+1241 
-1248 AYRLPEGTFPTTKV
+1248 
-1262 GTDIILM
+1262 
-1269 RSWKK
+1269 
-1274 EKNKLQKNWDDHSF
+1274 
-1288 TISEALIAEQKGH
+1288 
-1301 ADLLSDNLWFKQHP
+1301 
-1315 EKILGEV
+1315 
-1322 KTRTNRFGKVEEYV
+1322 
-1336 AVHEGLTVQD
+1336 
-1346 ELNKIDGMLHH
+1346 
-1357 VESPLSVDTVETASH
+1357 
-1372 FTDADKAVIQNK
+1372 
-1384 DISTEE
+1384 
-1390 KKVIPFIE
+1390 
-1398 LAKVEMEKTPKTVF
+1398 
-1412 ETEYAKE
+1412 
-1419 QNLETGIS
+1419 
-1427 GLSARDFKY
+1427 
-1436 RWDRKTVINSETK
+1436 
-1449 EIIFCAGKNILAKID
+1449 
-1464 SQGIF
+1464 
-1469 KKFYSDEKYK
+1469 
-1479 KLTPA
+1479 
-1484 TKENLDVYLKS
+1484 
-1495 FETDAQ
+1495 
-1501 NIAEQF
+1501 
-1507 LGTFENKY
+1507 
-1515 YFKDIKNS
+1515 
-1523 ISNLFVYNPVTKN
+1523 
-1536 QSEISAYNSYVC
+1536 
-1548 ATGIDIESN
+1548 
-1557 EELENSYDYYDAKH
+1557 
-1571 QRKIPLFYATA
+1571 
-1582 QSLYPKDRKI
+1582 
-1592 KIENI
+1592 
-1597 ISDNKKILES
+1597 
-1607 INEDIE
+1607 
-1613 SIDFDEKTMS
+1613 
-1623 YSELDNAW
+1623 
-1631 NERQNLKINAMLKF
+1631 
-1645 SNLNHDEFF
+1645 
-1654 ETAKAYYQNQKEKI
+1654 
-1668 KELRI
+1668 
-1673 DTSSKRIKAED
+1673 
-1684 ANLIFEEIIKNPLDG
+1684 
-1699 EKIFKAGASF
+1699 
-1709 VSYVKNN
+1709 
-1716 SGYDV
+1716 
-1721 LIDDKRALFIDES
+1721 
-1734 QKQLSTYNNYFVTK
+1734 
-1748 ELLNA
+1748 
-1753 FKEKF
+1753 
-1758 NGEINISDI
+1758 
-1767 PYTEENISLNKI
+1767 
-1779 IAEKNSSVAKNKTG
+1779 
-1793 TEIAEFF
+1793 
-1800 ISSISSNETEIKKQI
+1800 
-1815 GLEVKIV
+1815 
-1822 SAGIISDVFID
+1822 
-1833 DMNHKAFEFNKQNN
+1833 
-1847 LLKIY
+1847 
-1852 QPCFDREMIPGIEK
+1852 
-1866 AFIEKFHDLSIDKDI
+1866 
-1881 TVENVRYNDH
+1881 
-1891 NGQTVVLN
+1891 
-1899 ARPQRFIP
+1899 
-1907 EKEQLMT
+1907 
-1914 AQDFTDLYG
+1914 
-1923 TNWDIEERRFWEVTC
+1923 
-1938 YNNYVDTSKLTS
+1938 
-1950 EEFEK
+1950 
-1955 LKSSQNYFESSA
+1955 
-1967 GKYIHKVLFA
+1967 
-1977 SGNIYDKLDSNEDN
+1977 
-1991 YRKGLISEA
+1991 
-2000 SYNKNKEL
+2000 
-2008 LQNSVPVKYKIN
+2008 
-2020 EISVPVNSPFIKS
+2020 PVNSPFIKS

-2497 AEEAWVIR
+2497 AEEALVIR

-2749 KMSRIDDLFSYKGTK
+2749 KLSRIDDLFSYKGTK

-3088 SIEALKQP
+3088 SIEALKQ
-3096 QSSLTVEDYHKKW
+3096 
-3109 DGITTSDGKQ
+3109 
-3119 VEEFTSEQSKTLHEL
+3119 
-3134 RVALDDYFEKGQR
+3134 
-3147 PVNDRFIVGK
+3147 
-3157 TPLVLQKTGS
+3157 
-3167 DLTDVTVPVSVVKK
+3167 
-3181 AVETHGLSQK
+3181 
-3191 EVYETLA
+3191 
-3198 HIYNPILIF
+3198 
-3207 DSDKKAT
+3207 
-3214 ENKVESKLV
+3214 
-3223 LTDIFKDENPLALAV
+3223 
-3238 NVNSDVKLKDSNI
+3238 
-3251 SVEVQDIRS
+3251 
-3260 VHDRTVIAKNGTDL
+3260 
-3274 IQKWANDGLCR
+3274 
-3285 YVDDKK
+3285 
-3291 ITDWSSLARVYFPI
+3291 
-3305 ELIQSDNNKILT
+3305 
-3317 KSELVNSHTE
+3317 
-3327 VEQHNIVPETSEE
+3327 
-3340 RNAVVAKE
+3340 
-3348 NEKSLTKE
+3348 
-3356 AGKDYEALK
+3356 
-3365 QYQQKYPVSTLDVSE
+3365 YQQKYPVELLDISK

-3393 DSYINHGTLPKNQ
+3393 DSYIEHGTLPKNQ

-3527 YWSKSGFCKYVDDKK
+3527 YWSKSGFCKYVDEKK
-3542 ISDWNRVSRNLFPI
+3542 KPDWNTVSRNLFPI

-3882 ESKSDFIK
+3882 GSKSDFIK

>member
-52 TGRNLAEIEKFAV
+52 TGRNSAEIEKFAV

-287 TSFEQLTE
+287 TSFE
-295 KETKSVDEKINYV
+295 
-308 LEKLAKA
+308 
-315 GIEVVTDKEEFERI
+315 
-329 LGRENILQK
+329 
-338 MSGSLSSEEQK
+338 
-349 RYFTFD
+349 
-355 EEDSQ
+355 
-360 KFHTQID
+360 KF
-367 DWQKNNINIAKLVTV
+367 
-382 GKIPPVMKVL
+382 
-392 NIADN
+392 
-397 PIEIQYSTL
+397 
-406 NKIVRDNPFYPNDE
+406 
-420 QGHKLSLDDIYAIPS
+420 
-435 QLADPVMVFKSRTR
+435 
-449 SDSFVFF
+449 
-456 TERKDENNNSIL
+456 
-468 IPLAVNKKKGRIII
+468 
-482 NEITSMYGKDNEIDF
+482 
-497 VKKNIDENNLIY
+497 
-509 ADKKRSL
+509 
-516 DWERSSQVQFLTQR
+516 
-530 FSNPSFDLSILTK
+530 
-543 ERLVNFLSADSRKN
+543 
-557 NIQNM
+557 
-562 IADGTTYGFTHNG
+562 
-575 KIYLNP
+575 
-581 DVMNSEAAVHEYTH
+581 
-595 LWDSY
+595 
-600 TQKTNQELWQKGLS
+600 
-614 IFKNTSIWNE
+614 
-624 VIEDKNYADIKH
+624 
-636 DENLVLSECHA
+636 
-647 RICGKIA
+647 
-654 DAVLHKVLEKDG
+654 
-666 DLKKAEMID
+666 
-675 WDKETWEYIASE
+675 
-687 LASQGFDKV
+687 
-696 DPELKLTT
+696 
-704 DDLKLFLFSPMKDL
+704 
-718 FVNERKL
+718 
-725 EINMEKSS
+725 
-733 ERQSQEQLD
+733 
-742 TEKGFNEYIHSEEF
+742 
-756 ISKFGDWEKASR
+756 
-768 LVKLADSPAIIKDGK
+768 
-783 VVIDGEDITEEV
+783 
-795 KNLRNEKDNKVLR
+795 
-808 IFAKDIGRLV
+808 
-818 KGTYHNDDLN
+818 
-828 VDIALSMGN
+828 
-837 IDEIKNH
+837 
-844 HMAMSGHLEAIQY
+844 
-857 IPDIIK
+857 
-863 QGIYIAE
+863 
-870 ESNEDK
+870 
-876 KKHPNIEKYKYFV
+876 
-889 SALNIGGVDYTC
+889 
-901 KSAVGVDKDGNHYY
+901 
-915 DQRLSQIEKGLL
+915 
-927 LTNLAQL
+927 
-934 MSRGNSEQSLI
+934 
-945 NYDKRLL
+945 
-952 RICQCPQTIYLDGNL
+952 
-967 IPTKETVEA
+967 
-976 VKNGQLFLEK
+976 
-986 DTNGFQLLH
+986 
-995 DNRNNKIIGKELS
+995 
-1008 DMILLKE
+1008 
-1015 SERQSQ
+1015 
-1021 EQLTTVT
+1021 TTVT

-2497 AEEAWVIR
+2497 AEEALVIR

-2580 TPDISEVVECSP
+2580 TPEISEVVECSP

-3088 SIEALKQP
+3088 SIEALKQ
-3096 QSSLTVEDYHKKW
+3096 
-3109 DGITTSDGKQ
+3109 
-3119 VEEFTSEQSKTLHEL
+3119 
-3134 RVALDDYFEKGQR
+3134 
-3147 PVNDRFIVGK
+3147 
-3157 TPLVLQKTGS
+3157 
-3167 DLTDVTVPVSVVKK
+3167 
-3181 AVETHGLSQK
+3181 
-3191 EVYETLA
+3191 
-3198 HIYNPILIF
+3198 
-3207 DSDKKAT
+3207 
-3214 ENKVESKLV
+3214 
-3223 LTDIFKDENPLALAV
+3223 
-3238 NVNSDVKLKDSNI
+3238 
-3251 SVEVQDIRS
+3251 
-3260 VHDRTVIAKNGTDL
+3260 
-3274 IQKWANDGLCR
+3274 
-3285 YVDDKK
+3285 
-3291 ITDWSSLARVYFPI
+3291 
-3305 ELIQSDNNKILT
+3305 
-3317 KSELVNSHTE
+3317 
-3327 VEQHNIVPETSEE
+3327 
-3340 RNAVVAKE
+3340 
-3348 NEKSLTKE
+3348 
-3356 AGKDYEALK
+3356 
-3365 QYQQKYPVSTLDVSE
+3365 YQQKYPVELLDISK

-3393 DSYINHGTLPKNQ
+3393 DSYIEHGTLPKNQ

-3435 KAVEKHNLLPNEIH
+3435 KAVEKHNLLSNEIH

-3827 IPDGAEKFKRLN
+3827 IPDGAQKFKRLN

-3882 ESKSDFIK
+3882 ERKSDFIK
-3890 RQNQNDRNQDAGKK
+3890 RQNQNDRNQDTGKK
-3904 DIEPDNDYPDY
+3904 VIEPDNDYPDY

>member
-287 TSFEQLTE
+287 TSFE
-295 KETKSVDEKINYV
+295 
-308 LEKLAKA
+308 
-315 GIEVVTDKEEFERI
+315 
-329 LGRENILQK
+329 
-338 MSGSLSSEEQK
+338 
-349 RYFTFD
+349 
-355 EEDSQ
+355 
-360 KFHTQID
+360 KF
-367 DWQKNNINIAKLVTV
+367 
-382 GKIPPVMKVL
+382 
-392 NIADN
+392 
-397 PIEIQYSTL
+397 
-406 NKIVRDNPFYPNDE
+406 
-420 QGHKLSLDDIYAIPS
+420 
-435 QLADPVMVFKSRTR
+435 
-449 SDSFVFF
+449 
-456 TERKDENNNSIL
+456 
-468 IPLAVNKKKGRIII
+468 
-482 NEITSMYGKDNEIDF
+482 
-497 VKKNIDENNLIY
+497 
-509 ADKKRSL
+509 
-516 DWERSSQVQFLTQR
+516 
-530 FSNPSFDLSILTK
+530 
-543 ERLVNFLSADSRKN
+543 
-557 NIQNM
+557 
-562 IADGTTYGFTHNG
+562 
-575 KIYLNP
+575 
-581 DVMNSEAAVHEYTH
+581 
-595 LWDSY
+595 
-600 TQKTNQELWQKGLS
+600 
-614 IFKNTSIWNE
+614 
-624 VIEDKNYADIKH
+624 
-636 DENLVLSECHA
+636 
-647 RICGKIA
+647 
-654 DAVLHKVLEKDG
+654 
-666 DLKKAEMID
+666 
-675 WDKETWEYIASE
+675 
-687 LASQGFDKV
+687 
-696 DPELKLTT
+696 
-704 DDLKLFLFSPMKDL
+704 
-718 FVNERKL
+718 
-725 EINMEKSS
+725 
-733 ERQSQEQLD
+733 
-742 TEKGFNEYIHSEEF
+742 
-756 ISKFGDWEKASR
+756 
-768 LVKLADSPAIIKDGK
+768 
-783 VVIDGEDITEEV
+783 
-795 KNLRNEKDNKVLR
+795 
-808 IFAKDIGRLV
+808 
-818 KGTYHNDDLN
+818 
-828 VDIALSMGN
+828 
-837 IDEIKNH
+837 
-844 HMAMSGHLEAIQY
+844 
-857 IPDIIK
+857 
-863 QGIYIAE
+863 
-870 ESNEDK
+870 
-876 KKHPNIEKYKYFV
+876 
-889 SALNIGGVDYTC
+889 
-901 KSAVGVDKDGNHYY
+901 
-915 DQRLSQIEKGLL
+915 
-927 LTNLAQL
+927 
-934 MSRGNSEQSLI
+934 
-945 NYDKRLL
+945 
-952 RICQCPQTIYLDGNL
+952 
-967 IPTKETVEA
+967 
-976 VKNGQLFLEK
+976 
-986 DTNGFQLLH
+986 
-995 DNRNNKIIGKELS
+995 
-1008 DMILLKE
+1008 
-1015 SERQSQ
+1015 
-1021 EQLTTVT
+1021 TTVT

-1398 LAKVEMEKTPKTVF
+1398 LAKVEMKKTPKTVF

-1852 QPCFDREMIPGIEK
+1852 QPCFDRGMIPGIEK

-2497 AEEAWVIR
+2497 AEEALVIR

-2749 KMSRIDDLFSYKGTK
+2749 KLSRIDDLFSYKGTK

-3088 SIEALKQP
+3088 SIEALKQ
-3096 QSSLTVEDYHKKW
+3096 
-3109 DGITTSDGKQ
+3109 
-3119 VEEFTSEQSKTLHEL
+3119 
-3134 RVALDDYFEKGQR
+3134 
-3147 PVNDRFIVGK
+3147 
-3157 TPLVLQKTGS
+3157 
-3167 DLTDVTVPVSVVKK
+3167 
-3181 AVETHGLSQK
+3181 
-3191 EVYETLA
+3191 
-3198 HIYNPILIF
+3198 
-3207 DSDKKAT
+3207 
-3214 ENKVESKLV
+3214 
-3223 LTDIFKDENPLALAV
+3223 
-3238 NVNSDVKLKDSNI
+3238 
-3251 SVEVQDIRS
+3251 
-3260 VHDRTVIAKNGTDL
+3260 
-3274 IQKWANDGLCR
+3274 
-3285 YVDDKK
+3285 
-3291 ITDWSSLARVYFPI
+3291 
-3305 ELIQSDNNKILT
+3305 
-3317 KSELVNSHTE
+3317 
-3327 VEQHNIVPETSEE
+3327 
-3340 RNAVVAKE
+3340 
-3348 NEKSLTKE
+3348 
-3356 AGKDYEALK
+3356 
-3365 QYQQKYPVSTLDVSE
+3365 YQQKYPVELLDISK

-3393 DSYINHGTLPKNQ
+3393 DSYIEHGTLPKNQ

-3882 ESKSDFIK
+3882 GSKSDFIK

>member
-52 TGRNLAEIEKFAV
+52 TGRNSAEIEKFAV

-98 GMKYA
+98 GLKYA
-103 LNEVAQPLPKIDFTR
+103 LNEVAQPLPEIDFTR

-125 PYSKIDTPIE
+125 PRDRLKTPIE

-153 KLLQAVHDVLSN
+153 NLLQAVHDVLSN

-184 HIYAKSYVINENTKA
+184 HIYAKSYVINEKTKA

-242 LLAERLTNEKS
+242 LLAEQHTKEILSQS
-253 VTVNPNREN
+253 VVSPNREN

-274 PQEKS
+274 SQEKS

-1049 EITREDK
+1049 EITEEDK

-1120 PNNIFTMHELDE
+1120 PNNVFTMHELDE

-1274 EKNKLQKNWDDHSF
+1274 EKNKLQKNWNDYSF
-1288 TISEALIAEQKGH
+1288 TISEALVAEQKGH

-2497 AEEAWVIR
+2497 AEEALVIR

-2580 TPDISEVVECSP
+2580 TLDISEVVECSP

-3040 DAASEPKK
+3040 TATSEPKK

-3207 DSDKKAT
+3207 DSDKKTT
-3214 ENKVESKLV
+3214 ENKVDSKLV
-3223 LTDIFKDENPLALAV
+3223 LTDIFKDEKPLALAV

-3305 ELIQSDNNKILT
+3305 ELIQSDNT
-3317 KSELVNSHTE
+3317 
-3327 VEQHNIVPETSEE
+3327 
-3340 RNAVVAKE
+3340 
-3348 NEKSLTKE
+3348 
-3356 AGKDYEALK
+3356 
-3365 QYQQKYPVSTLDVSE
+3365 
-3380 ETQKELKEVFKQI
+3380 
-3393 DSYINHGTLPKNQ
+3393 
-3406 RFTLPNTP
+3406 
-3414 GYLQKLGA
+3414 
-3422 DNTEISL
+3422 
-3429 PVSVVK
+3429 
-3435 KAVEKHNLLPNEIH
+3435 
-3449 NAIIRLYDPMFA
+3449 
-3461 FEKTEGENQKPSLL
+3461 
-3475 MITDEFKEQKP
+3475 
-3486 IALSLNINDTIKIK
+3486 
-3500 HHTAEVQDVRTIFDK
+3500 
-3515 TLTAKDGTNLIE
+3515 
-3527 YWSKSGFCKYVDDKK
+3527 
-3542 ISDWNRVSRNLFPI
+3542 
-3556 ELIQSDNNKILTK
+3556 KILTK

-3580 NQQRNVAFETSK
+3580 K
-3592 EKNMTELK
+3592 
-3600 TYHTLKE
+3600 H
-3607 EDVKNLEIIS
+3607 
-3617 DEDFSD
+3617 
-3623 IVDSIILNDYKNI
+3623 
-3636 PNTIRLPNIN
+3636 
-3646 SELAEK
+3646 
-3652 LGLEKDSAFIM
+3652 
-3663 KKSAAHIRPDRKGSY
+3663 
-3678 NQALDTEEYR
+3678 
-3688 MIPKVMRD
+3688 
-3696 ATFALV
+3696 
-3702 DKRVKN
+3702 
-3708 FQILFDDKNDIKKI
+3708 
-3722 NKIVFNKDELGNY
+3722 
-3735 LVTIG
+3735 
-3740 KVGRQNSIS
+3740 
-3749 EKENIVVGVGVA
+3749 
-3761 PTISD
+3761 
-3766 LRFPKG
+3766 
-3772 QPATR
+3772 
-3777 LRPSPTTV
+3777 
-3785 NSNIAQNKEKST
+3785 
-3797 IIQKNQP
+3797 P

-3827 IPDGAEKFKRLN
+3827 IPDGAQKFKRLN

-3882 ESKSDFIK
+3882 ERKSDFIK

-3904 DIEPDNDYPDY
+3904 VIEPDNDYPDY

>member
-287 TSFEQLTE
+287 TSFE
-295 KETKSVDEKINYV
+295 
-308 LEKLAKA
+308 
-315 GIEVVTDKEEFERI
+315 
-329 LGRENILQK
+329 
-338 MSGSLSSEEQK
+338 
-349 RYFTFD
+349 
-355 EEDSQ
+355 
-360 KFHTQID
+360 KF
-367 DWQKNNINIAKLVTV
+367 
-382 GKIPPVMKVL
+382 
-392 NIADN
+392 
-397 PIEIQYSTL
+397 
-406 NKIVRDNPFYPNDE
+406 
-420 QGHKLSLDDIYAIPS
+420 
-435 QLADPVMVFKSRTR
+435 
-449 SDSFVFF
+449 
-456 TERKDENNNSIL
+456 
-468 IPLAVNKKKGRIII
+468 
-482 NEITSMYGKDNEIDF
+482 
-497 VKKNIDENNLIY
+497 
-509 ADKKRSL
+509 
-516 DWERSSQVQFLTQR
+516 
-530 FSNPSFDLSILTK
+530 
-543 ERLVNFLSADSRKN
+543 
-557 NIQNM
+557 
-562 IADGTTYGFTHNG
+562 
-575 KIYLNP
+575 
-581 DVMNSEAAVHEYTH
+581 
-595 LWDSY
+595 
-600 TQKTNQELWQKGLS
+600 
-614 IFKNTSIWNE
+614 
-624 VIEDKNYADIKH
+624 
-636 DENLVLSECHA
+636 
-647 RICGKIA
+647 
-654 DAVLHKVLEKDG
+654 
-666 DLKKAEMID
+666 
-675 WDKETWEYIASE
+675 
-687 LASQGFDKV
+687 
-696 DPELKLTT
+696 
-704 DDLKLFLFSPMKDL
+704 
-718 FVNERKL
+718 
-725 EINMEKSS
+725 
-733 ERQSQEQLD
+733 
-742 TEKGFNEYIHSEEF
+742 
-756 ISKFGDWEKASR
+756 
-768 LVKLADSPAIIKDGK
+768 
-783 VVIDGEDITEEV
+783 
-795 KNLRNEKDNKVLR
+795 
-808 IFAKDIGRLV
+808 
-818 KGTYHNDDLN
+818 
-828 VDIALSMGN
+828 
-837 IDEIKNH
+837 
-844 HMAMSGHLEAIQY
+844 
-857 IPDIIK
+857 
-863 QGIYIAE
+863 
-870 ESNEDK
+870 
-876 KKHPNIEKYKYFV
+876 
-889 SALNIGGVDYTC
+889 
-901 KSAVGVDKDGNHYY
+901 
-915 DQRLSQIEKGLL
+915 
-927 LTNLAQL
+927 
-934 MSRGNSEQSLI
+934 
-945 NYDKRLL
+945 
-952 RICQCPQTIYLDGNL
+952 
-967 IPTKETVEA
+967 
-976 VKNGQLFLEK
+976 
-986 DTNGFQLLH
+986 
-995 DNRNNKIIGKELS
+995 
-1008 DMILLKE
+1008 
-1015 SERQSQ
+1015 
-1021 EQLTTVT
+1021 TTVT

-1398 LAKVEMEKTPKTVF
+1398 LAKVEMKKTPKTVF

-2497 AEEAWVIR
+2497 AEEALVIR

-2749 KMSRIDDLFSYKGTK
+2749 KLSRIDDLFSYKGTK

-3088 SIEALKQP
+3088 SIEALKQ
-3096 QSSLTVEDYHKKW
+3096 
-3109 DGITTSDGKQ
+3109 
-3119 VEEFTSEQSKTLHEL
+3119 
-3134 RVALDDYFEKGQR
+3134 
-3147 PVNDRFIVGK
+3147 
-3157 TPLVLQKTGS
+3157 
-3167 DLTDVTVPVSVVKK
+3167 
-3181 AVETHGLSQK
+3181 
-3191 EVYETLA
+3191 
-3198 HIYNPILIF
+3198 
-3207 DSDKKAT
+3207 
-3214 ENKVESKLV
+3214 
-3223 LTDIFKDENPLALAV
+3223 
-3238 NVNSDVKLKDSNI
+3238 
-3251 SVEVQDIRS
+3251 
-3260 VHDRTVIAKNGTDL
+3260 
-3274 IQKWANDGLCR
+3274 
-3285 YVDDKK
+3285 
-3291 ITDWSSLARVYFPI
+3291 
-3305 ELIQSDNNKILT
+3305 
-3317 KSELVNSHTE
+3317 
-3327 VEQHNIVPETSEE
+3327 
-3340 RNAVVAKE
+3340 
-3348 NEKSLTKE
+3348 
-3356 AGKDYEALK
+3356 
-3365 QYQQKYPVSTLDVSE
+3365 YQQKYPVELLDISK

-3393 DSYINHGTLPKNQ
+3393 DSYIEHGTLPKNQ

-3882 ESKSDFIK
+3882 GSKSDFIK